1 MKKFYSLLF
10 VALAVVAMAQRFVSC
25 EKENYVE
32 PEPEPKPESKCQMT
46 FTTAKSVGSSIFL
59 IIKEGNRPTEVI
71 GAEAVFGT
79 NPFDG
84 GPGNDEEV
92 VVLVL
97 EKQSVTIKG
106 DITHL
111 TFYDP
116 ELTALDVSQNPM
128 LKYLK
133 CSVGYSFLTSLDV
146 SKNTALETLV
156 CDNNNLT
163 SLDVSKNTAL
173 QVLSCEENN
182 LTSIDISKN
191 TELYAFSC
199 AFNKITSLDIS
210 KNTKLRS
217 LDCRSNKIKAEE
229 MSKIVNALPDWS
241 AKKDEMRARIFVL
254 ATHPLSEENEI
265 TEEAIKIA
273 EEKNWEIF
281 NY

>member
-10 VALAVVAMAQRFVSC
+10 VALAVVAMAQMFVSC
-25 EKENYVE
+25 EKENYV
-32 PEPEPKPESKCQMT
+32 EPEPKPESKCQMT

-59 IIKEGNRPTEVI
+59 IIKKGNRPTEVI

-116 ELTALDVSQNPM
+116 ELTALDVS
-128 LKYLK
+128 
-133 CSVGYSFLTSLDV
+133 
-146 SKNTALETLV
+146 KNTALETLV
-156 CDNNNLT
+156 CDYNNLT

-199 AFNKITSLDIS
+199 AFNKIISLDIS

-241 AKKDEMRARIFVL
+241 AKRDEMRARIFVL
-254 ATHPLSEENEI
+254 ATNPLSEENEI